1 MKLLKYYN
9 KFMKN
14 RYGVDELN
22 KFFIK
27 FYLIIALIS
36 IFINFRILSYIKL
49 IIFVLFFFRCLSKN
63 VFDRSKENSIYL
75 DIKSNRFKIKRNN
88 KNNYIYKKCRKCKK
102 KLRLPIPSSIGI
114 KTVKCPNCKNKMKV
128 LVLRKK

>member
-1 MKLLKYYN
+1 MKFLDYYN

-14 RYGVDELN
+14 RYGIDELN

-27 FYLIIALIS
+27 IYLIIF
-36 IFINFRILSYIKL
+36 FINIFFNFKTFNYIKL

-63 VFDRSKENSIYL
+63 IFDRSKENRIYL

-128 LVLRKK
+128 FVLRKK

>member
-1 MKLLKYYN
+1 MKFLDYYN

-14 RYGVDELN
+14 RYGIDELN

-27 FYLIIALIS
+27 IYLIIF
-36 IFINFRILSYIKL
+36 FINIFFNFKTFNYIKL

-63 VFDRSKENSIYL
+63 IFDRSKENRIYL

-102 KLRLPIPSSIGI
+102 RLRLPIPSSIGI

>member
-14 RYGVDELN
+14 RYGIDELN

-27 FYLIIALIS
+27 LYLIIMFIS
-36 IFINFRILSYIKL
+36 IFINFKIFRYIKL
-49 IIFVLFFFRCLSKN
+49 IIFVIFIFRSLSKN
-63 VFDRSKENSIYL
+63 IFDRSKENRIYL

-88 KNNYIYKKCRKCKK
+88 KNNYIYKKCKKCKK

-128 LVLRKK
+128 FVLRKK

>member
-1 MKLLKYYN
+1 MKLLEYYN

-14 RYGVDELN
+14 RYGIDELN

-27 FYLIIALIS
+27 LYLIIMFIS
-36 IFINFRILSYIKL
+36 IFINFKIFRYIKL
-49 IIFVLFFFRCLSKN
+49 IIFVIFLFRSLSKN
-63 VFDRSKENSIYL
+63 IFDRSKENRIYL
-75 DIKSNRFKIKRNN
+75 DIKSNRFKIKRNK
-88 KNNYIYKKCRKCKK
+88 KNNYIYKKCKKCKK

-114 KTVKCPNCKNKMKV
+114 KTVKCPNCKNKMKI

>member
-1 MKLLKYYN
+1 MRFLEYYN

-22 KFFIK
+22 KFFLK
-27 FYLIIALIS
+27 LYLIIMFIN
-36 IFINFRILSYIKL
+36 IFINSKILNYFKL
-49 IIFVLFFFRCLSKN
+49 IIFVIFVFRSLSKN
-63 VFDRSKENSIYL
+63 IFDRSKENRIYL
-75 DIKSNRFKIKRNN
+75 DIKSNRFKIKVN
-88 KNNYIYKKCRKCKK
+88 KHNYIYKKCKKCKK

-128 LVLRKK
+128 FVIRKK

>member
-1 MKLLKYYN
+1 MKILEYYS

-14 RYGVDELN
+14 RYGIDELN
-22 KFFIK
+22 KFLVK
-27 FYLIIALIS
+27 FYLILMFIN
-36 IFINFRILSYIKL
+36 IFINFKILSYIKL
-49 IIFVLFFFRCLSKN
+49 IIAIIFMFRCLSKN
-63 VFDRSKENSIYL
+63 IFDRSKEYSIYL

-102 KLRLPIPSSIGI
+102 KLRLPLPKSIGI

-128 LVLRKK
+128 FVLRKK

>member
-1 MKLLKYYN
+1 MKILQYYN

-22 KFFIK
+22 KFFLK
-27 FYLIIALIS
+27 LYLIIMFIN
-36 IFINFRILSYIKL
+36 IFINFKILNYFKL
-49 IIFVLFFFRCLSKN
+49 IIFVIFVFRSLSKN
-63 VFDRSKENSIYL
+63 IFDRSKENRIYL

-88 KNNYIYKKCRKCKK
+88 KNNYIYKKCKKCKK

-128 LVLRKK
+128 FVIRKK

>member
-27 FYLIIALIS
+27 LYLIITLIS

-49 IIFVLFFFRCLSKN
+49 IIFVIFIFRSLSKN
-63 VFDRSKENSIYL
+63 IFDRSKENRIYL

-88 KNNYIYKKCRKCKK
+88 INNYIYKKCKKCKK

-128 LVLRKK
+128 LVIRKK